1 MAAPRAAFVLSS
13 RRITEPRAVA
23 RRAWKCTADLRDR
36 PGTGSCAGHRYRE
49 AKRRREKAKG
59 PARFLAGPLA
69 SLQNYFLRAVLRAL
83 FFVVFL
89 AARFTD
95 FFATF
100 FAARFFRTGILSPP

>member
-1 MAAPRAAFVLSS
+1 MIS
-13 RRITEPRAVA
+13 EPRDGCA
-23 RRAWKCTADLRDR
+23 RAPTWGADHRDR
-36 PGTGSCAGHRYRE
+36 DGRRSRAGHRWGE
-49 AKRRREKAKG
+49 TKRPREKAKG
-59 PARFLAGPLA
+59 PARNLAGPFA
-69 SLQNYFLRAVLRAL
+69 SLYNYFLRAVLRAL

>member
-1 MAAPRAAFVLSS
+1 
-13 RRITEPRAVA
+13 
-23 RRAWKCTADLRDR
+23 
-36 PGTGSCAGHRYRE
+36 
-49 AKRRREKAKG
+49 
-59 PARFLAGPLA
+59 
-69 SLQNYFLRAVLRAL
+69 LQNYFLRAVLRAL

>member
-1 MAAPRAAFVLSS
+1 L
-13 RRITEPRAVA
+13 
-23 RRAWKCTADLRDR
+23 
-36 PGTGSCAGHRYRE
+36 Y
-49 AKRRREKAKG
+49 
-59 PARFLAGPLA
+59 
-69 SLQNYFLRAVLRAL
+69 NYFLRAVLRAL